1 MLEQSVLTIEIAQ
14 VPIMECGLAKS
25 LRRARTRMH
34 NRRWITRD
42 EIADIWDQLSEITGE
57 ERFRKTAKDVRSIEK
72 IGGAFG
78 PTLMVSV

>member
-1 MLEQSVLTIEIAQ
+1 
-14 VPIMECGLAKS
+14 
-25 LRRARTRMH
+25 MH